1 MIQVTEKSKCT
12 GCHACVNAC
21 PKNCISMTTD
31 NEGFLYPEIRQTE
44 CVNCGKCE
52 KVCPLLNGKT
62 KNPDALQIGYAA
74 YNKDETIRLKSSSGG
89 IFTLLAEWIIQQGGV
104 VVGATMTED
113 CKSVQHTIAETI
125 EDLENLRG
133 SKYLQSIV
141 GMIFKSVKKYLDSGR
156 LVLFTGTPCQ
166 VSGLYSYLGKK
177 YDNLYT
183 QDLICHGVPSPLIWK
198 NYVELRER
206 KSGAS
211 ARRTFFR
218 HKKYGWKR
226 YSMLFE
232 FSNNIEYLKYMGDDP
247 YMKGFLQNIYLRSS
261 CYHCAFKTTE
271 RQADITL
278 ADFWGIQK
286 VLPEIDDD
294 KGASFVWIHSLKGKQ
309 LFESLKKE
317 LDMLEIECDTALKYN
332 PSAVK
337 TVSPHPKSDYFWKN
351 YNGTNLEELIK
362 ICCKPSVYQR
372 IIKILSKTKHFLL
385 DKK

>member
-1 MIQVTEKSKCT
+1 MIQITEKSKCT

-21 PKNCISMTTD
+21 PKNCIGMVSD
-31 NEGFLYPEIRQTE
+31 EEGFLYPEIRQTE

-104 VVGATMTED
+104 VVGAAMTED

-133 SKYLQSIV
+133 SKYLQSTI
-141 GMIFKSVKKYLDSGR
+141 GTIFKTVKKYLDSGR

-166 VSGLYSYLGKK
+166 IGGLYSYLGKE

-206 KSGAS
+206 GIRCFGSEN
-211 ARRTFFR
+211 
-218 HKKYGWKR
+218 
-226 YSMLFE
+226 LF
-232 FSNNIEYLKYMGDDP
+232 
-247 YMKGFLQNIYLRSS
+247 Q
-261 CYHCAFKTTE
+261 T
-271 RQADITL
+271 
-278 ADFWGIQK
+278 
-286 VLPEIDDD
+286 
-294 KGASFVWIHSLKGKQ
+294 
-309 LFESLKKE
+309 
-317 LDMLEIECDTALKYN
+317 
-332 PSAVK
+332 
-337 TVSPHPKSDYFWKN
+337 
-351 YNGTNLEELIK
+351 
-362 ICCKPSVYQR
+362 
-372 IIKILSKTKHFLL
+372 
-385 DKK
+385 